1 MDTEGTGVTNIML
14 KAVIAIAAILVV
26 VLIFVG
32 PGQKSSGPK
41 QPAQSTATS
50 EVDEISSSKQPVKAT
65 ATPRAAESGSTKQ
78 PVESA
83 GASGDKHF
91 HPKGMMPSK
100 FTEELQKNFEEQKKG
115 FIAAPDYKQIKAEAG
130 HVAWDMGSYEWLL
143 QGKDFDSI
151 HPSLQRQA
159 ILNMN
164 YGLYEQTSASSKVRP
179 AGSSL
184 IR

>member
-1 MDTEGTGVTNIML
+1 MDTEGAGVTNIML

-26 VLIFVG
+26 VLIFLG

-50 EVDEISSSKQPVKAT
+50 EVDEISSSKQPVKAIT
-65 ATPRAAESGSTKQ
+65 TPRAAESGSTKQ

-100 FTEELQKNFEEQKKG
+100 FTVELQKKWRQSLPFDDKRDFEEQKKG

-151 HPSLQRQA
+151 HPSLA
-159 ILNMN
+159 
-164 YGLYEQTSASSKVRP
+164 A
-179 AGSSL
+179 AGYPEHDL
-184 IR
+184 RTV

>member
-100 FTEELQKNFEEQKKG
+100 FTEELQKKWRQSLPFDDKFRGTKKG
-115 FIAAPDYKQIKAEAG
+115 IYCSPR
-130 HVAWDMGSYEWLL
+130 L
-143 QGKDFDSI
+143 
-151 HPSLQRQA
+151 
-159 ILNMN
+159 
-164 YGLYEQTSASSKVRP
+164 
-179 AGSSL
+179 
-184 IR
+184 